1 VSELDEENL
10 KEEIKGLSN
19 DIREDLIQE
28 AKKRGYYLKYNEDG
42 SIDVREDKFIN
53 GMRILGQGWD
63 IGPPIDFDTEDNKES
78 ERIGKQ

>member
-1 VSELDEENL
+1 MSELDEENL
-10 KEEIKGLSN
+10 KEEIKGLSI

-28 AKKRGYYLKYNEDG
+28 AKKRGCYLKYNEDG

-78 ERIGKQ
+78 ERIG